1 MVKKILDGIEY
12 LTPPYTALERLK
24 IYKTWDT
31 GNDPMT
37 ICSSKYDGKKP
48 LNVAL
53 YKKEKEKRDE

>member
-12 LTPPYTALERLK
+12 LSPPYTAIERFK
-24 IYKTWDT
+24 IYKSWET
-31 GNDPMT
+31 GKGPMT

-53 YKKEKEKRDE
+53 YKKEKEKHNG